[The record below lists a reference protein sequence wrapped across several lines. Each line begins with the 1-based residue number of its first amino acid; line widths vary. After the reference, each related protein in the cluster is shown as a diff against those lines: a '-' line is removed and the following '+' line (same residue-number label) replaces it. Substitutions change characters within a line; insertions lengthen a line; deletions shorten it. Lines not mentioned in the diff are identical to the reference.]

1 MLRMSGHI
9 NSLTDAA
16 GRIGE
21 IGTGFLEDRLELL
34 ALEAQE
40 AKIRLAQIV
49 LLVCAGS
56 VFTVFG
62 IVLLMCAVIYL
73 MPPEWRLYGLFGSA
87 AVSILL
93 GVLALILLGRV
104 FRTATTPFA
113 ATVQEIKKDVAC
125 FSTRN

>member
-1 MLRMSGHI
+1 MLHMSRHI
-9 NSLTDAA
+9 HSLTDAA

-40 AKIRLAQIV
+40 AKIRLAQVV

-62 IVLLMCAVIYL
+62 LVLFMCAIIYVL
-73 MPPEWRLYGLFGSA
+73 PAELRLLGLFGF
-87 AVSILL
+87 AVLSIATGVIALL
-93 GVLALILLGRV
+93 LLYRV
-104 FRTATTPFA
+104 FRTAPVPFA
-113 ATVQEIKKDVAC
+113 ATVQEIKKDVTC